1 MDLRLKLTDRDR
13 EHLTVML
20 LAKHALGDGTPDDV
34 DGLHAVYHHELR
46 QILEGIVPN
55 LKVGNSYSDLFD
67 LPDYDFLFTMLNRGG
82 FKNSEMFGPLF
93 AAWRRLPHLGASP
106 ILRGVGDDKH
116 LMKLCVRAQGVST
129 PDSVIYRKGGT
140 FDGPPPFADEKLVV
154 KPNASSASWGVG
166 IFDDWES
173 AREHFQYLS
182 EHDGGHDIIVERFIH
197 GIELAVPVV
206 PAFDGGPAYLNVMK
220 YDGENETLRTYEE
233 KRFREHKSEWA
244 FFDDE
249 VMRAKLLENVDRIM
263 REVWPFDFGRFEF
276 KFNPETGE
284 FAFIELNMSCNLWSL
299 KTVSRSWQSLGYSH
313 ESLIETILA
322 GSMLRQGV
330 ISEVIRGDGS

>member
-13 EHLTVML
+13 DRLTVML

-46 QILEGIVPN
+46 NVLSGIIPN
-55 LKVGNSYSDLFD
+55 LKVGNSYSDLFP

-93 AAWRRLPHLGASP
+93 AHWRRVPHLGASP

-116 LMKLCVRAQGVST
+116 LMKLCVRSRGVNT
-129 PDSVIYRKGGT
+129 PDSVIYRRGGT
-140 FDGPPPFADEKLVV
+140 FNDAPPFADEKLVV

-166 IFDDWES
+166 IFDDWGC
-173 AREHFQYLS
+173 AKDHFQYLR
-182 EHDGGHDIIVERFIH
+182 EHEGGHDIIVERFIH

-206 PAFDGGPAYLNVMK
+206 PSATGGPAYLNVMK
-220 YDGENETLRTYEE
+220 YAGENETLRTYEE

-244 FFDDE
+244 FFDDPKL
-249 VMRAKLLENVDRIM
+249 RAELLENVDRIM
-263 REVWPFDFGRFEF
+263 HDVWPFDFGRFEF

-313 ESLIETILA
+313 EELIETILA

-330 ISEVIRGDGS
+330 ISEFIQGDGS